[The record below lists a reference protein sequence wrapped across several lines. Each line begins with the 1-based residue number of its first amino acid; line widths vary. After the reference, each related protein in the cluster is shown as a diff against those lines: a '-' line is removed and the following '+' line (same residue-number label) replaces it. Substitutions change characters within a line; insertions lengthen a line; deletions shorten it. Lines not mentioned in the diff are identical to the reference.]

1 MSWGNM
7 TAANGGKTPSFT
19 SGCANLALG
28 VARTTS
34 ANPTNS
40 EPAPIAGP
48 FTTTTT
54 GLEMSTMAWKTRVK
68 ASRVW
73 NTRSGRESSSE
84 MPAEKADCEDCKRM
98 AFTSPRPFRL
108 SMASAISF
116 IMGTVS
122 TLCGAW
128 LSVRRAMKFLISN
141 WMYLNGCA
149 ATLRS
154 PVSASGT
161 VRVDKFSPQREDR
174 GGLRADYPLKSFA
187 ETSQQFPYNV
197 TLGRRACSLRYPK
210 GLDLPG
216 QHCFLQVDK
225 LILRR
230 YFQWHSNPKRRILRN
245 EVNHENVIDRGSTRP
260 LDSGIDGQCA
270 CACGRSTAHAG
281 SLRAPQ
287 GGKS

>member
-1 MSWGNM
+1 
-7 TAANGGKTPSFT
+7 
-19 SGCANLALG
+19 
-28 VARTTS
+28 RTTS

-149 ATLRS
+149 ATLKS

-197 TLGRRACSLRYPK
+197 TLGRMTWPLCTRK
-210 GLDLPG
+210 DLA
-216 QHCFLQVDK
+216 FRERVSFD
-225 LILRR
+225 
-230 YFQWHSNPKRRILRN
+230 
-245 EVNHENVIDRGSTRP
+245 EIDP
-260 LDSGIDGQCA
+260 LPVSV
-270 CACGRSTAHAG
+270 
-281 SLRAPQ
+281 
-287 GGKS
+287 